1 MGVDQN
7 IAGWI
12 QIMILSLVNSSRQLK
27 TSFCAVEIAI
37 VNNMLPS
44 VGDTIDDSR
53 HANWVLY
60 KEAELLP
67 RNEIRNNYH
76 LNSFN
81 FIVNWSSTRKMTVA

>member
-37 VNNMLPS
+37 VNIMLPS
-44 VGDTIDDSR
+44 VGDAIDDSR
-53 HANWVLY
+53 HA
-60 KEAELLP
+60 
-67 RNEIRNNYH
+67 
-76 LNSFN
+76 
-81 FIVNWSSTRKMTVA
+81 